1 MKQILELTRKY
12 DEIVRYLIVGLLTTV
27 VSLCVYYACVFTFL
41 NPQIG
46 WQLQAANVISWIA
59 AVTFAYAMSRK
70 FVFQSEQK
78 DWVKEAGAFY
88 SSRLVTLAMD
98 MVIMFLMVTMC
109 GFNDKIA
116 KLVVQVVVTVANY
129 VLSKVFVFS
138 RK

>member
-1 MKQILELTRKY
+1 MKQILELMRKY

-27 VSLCVYYACVFTFL
+27 VSLCVYYTCVFTFL